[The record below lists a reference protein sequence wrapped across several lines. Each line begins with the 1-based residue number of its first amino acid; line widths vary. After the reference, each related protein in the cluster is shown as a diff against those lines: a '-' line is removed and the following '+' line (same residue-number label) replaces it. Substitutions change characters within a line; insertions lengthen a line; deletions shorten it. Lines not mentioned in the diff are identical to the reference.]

1 MQNDGKKKN
10 GEDGNVV
17 KDDGDKTREWTKEEM
32 EEAEPAPMPEVDD
45 DDDED

>member
-1 MQNDGKKKN
+1 MQNDGKEKD
-10 GEDGNVV
+10 GQDGNVG
-17 KDDGDKTREWTKEEM
+17 KDDDNKTREWTKEEM